1 MQTIQNVNAFITEG
15 KIMIMLKSHMAGTV
29 FKVLVQEGDE
39 VQPGREVFILESMK
53 MEIPVT
59 AETNG
64 RVCKVK
70 ANVGDFVNEGDVVLE
85 LDE

>member
-1 MQTIQNVNAFITEG
+1 
-15 KIMIMLKSHMAGTV
+15 MLKSHMAGTV

-39 VQPGREVFILESMK
+39 VQLGREVFILESMK

-64 RVCKVK
+64 RVRKVK
-70 ANVGDFVNEGDVVLE
+70 ANVGDIVNEGDVVLE